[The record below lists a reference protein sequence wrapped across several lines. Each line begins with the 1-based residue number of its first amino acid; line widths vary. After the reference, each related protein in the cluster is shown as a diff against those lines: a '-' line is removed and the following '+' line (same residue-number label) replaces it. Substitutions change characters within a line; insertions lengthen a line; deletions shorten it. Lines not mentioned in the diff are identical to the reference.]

1 MLPGYSV
8 WIEIQAN
15 KATISDARK
24 FRTAMQHCAEA
35 GVDAVLLS
43 VRDTSGYVLYPSTLA
58 PSYSEY
64 DPTFAPGVDY
74 LRQCLEICRQ
84 EGIAL
89 YAAMDVFVG
98 GNRNDPRPEMPALRH
113 PDWQAQVYGLDAAGK
128 PCVCPV
134 LQAGS
139 LQTVSSIDD
148 FGELFLDPMNP
159 EVQQYL
165 LDIAGEV
172 LSRYPVQGLVLDR
185 ARYVGLCSDFGPLT
199 RQAVEQLAGTAAG
212 WPASV
217 YRIQAGKAEPG
228 PLFDAFRISRVRAI
242 RGFMERMQS
251 CVHRFPER
259 VLLDYIGSWYPLYD
273 QVGANWASPRYLPQ
287 EYGLA
292 RPEQYQ
298 QAGYAPLVDNLLS
311 GCYYPEIT
319 EREARDKP
327 AYWYSVEGAARL
339 ARQVVM
345 GDTPVTAG
353 LFLDQYR
360 DAPARIAQAIQ
371 MCFVQT
377 GRCML
382 FDLSYLEGD
391 GWWRYAQRSTALQPL
406 TGAELP
412 ALHTLL
418 QKALPQSYDL
428 GRERL
433 ERAAFH
439 DHAILQ
445 TATLCLKRWDGS
457 LLGAVVSKRF
467 EPGASPYGG
476 AGCISVL
483 VVDPAFQKQGWGS
496 CLYRAAEQAMG
507 KLGIRKI
514 FLGQDVCNLFSGV
527 PEPLPEKHAFFKHRG
542 YEMCVDEHYDLE
554 ADVTQDPLIDAFDV
568 SGFTSYTAEPLQRG
582 QEASL
587 LAFLQAEFPG
597 RWLEEMQS
605 FLGSGGNPGEIMLL
619 CPKNGAVCGFC
630 KISVNP
636 QGRSGLGPIGISAGV
651 RGRRLGEFLLRQSLL
666 QLRALGAHIVC
677 IDWTILKEYYGKFGF
692 LPVRRYRG
700 GVKTC

>member
-89 YAAMDVFVG
+89 YAAMDVFVAATETTPG
-98 GNRNDPRPEMPALRH
+98 RRCRH
-113 PDWQAQVYGLDAAGK
+113 YGTRTGRRKCMGLDAAGK

-212 WPASV
+212 WPASGLPDSG
-217 YRIQAGKAEPG
+217 RQGGAGT
-228 PLFDAFRISRVRAI
+228 AFRCFPHQPGQGNPRVYGADA
-242 RGFMERMQS
+242 S
-251 CVHRFPER
+251 CVHRFPG
-259 VLLDYIGSWYPLYD
+259 VCCWDYTGSWYPLYD
-273 QVGANWASPRYLPQ
+273 QVGANWALPGICRRNTVWHGRNSISRRATHRWWIICSPAAITRNH
-287 EYGLA
+287 
-292 RPEQYQ
+292 R
-298 QAGYAPLVDNLLS
+298 AGGTGQTRLLVQR
-311 GCYYPEIT
+311 G
-319 EREARDKP
+319 REP
-327 AYWYSVEGAARL
+327 ARL

-371 MCFVQT
+371 MCFAQT

-382 FDLSYLEGD
+382 FDLSYRK
-391 GWWRYAQRSTALQPL
+391 GWLVAICTALYRFAAADRR
-406 TGAELP
+406 GIAC
-412 ALHTLL
+412 LHTLL

-428 GRERL
+428 GRNVWSGRP
-433 ERAAFH
+433 FT
-439 DHAILQ
+439 I
-445 TATLCLKRWDGS
+445 T
-457 LLGAVVSKRF
+457 
-467 EPGASPYGG
+467 PY
-476 AGCISVL
+476 CRR
-483 VVDPAFQKQGWGS
+483 P
-496 CLYRAAEQAMG
+496 
-507 KLGIRKI
+507 
-514 FLGQDVCNLFSGV
+514 
-527 PEPLPEKHAFFKHRG
+527 P
-542 YEMCVDEHYDLE
+542 
-554 ADVTQDPLIDAFDV
+554 
-568 SGFTSYTAEPLQRG
+568 
-582 QEASL
+582 
-587 LAFLQAEFPG
+587 
-597 RWLEEMQS
+597 
-605 FLGSGGNPGEIMLL
+605 
-619 CPKNGAVCGFC
+619 
-630 KISVNP
+630 
-636 QGRSGLGPIGISAGV
+636 SA
-651 RGRRLGEFLLRQSLL
+651 
-666 QLRALGAHIVC
+666 
-677 IDWTILKEYYGKFGF
+677 
-692 LPVRRYRG
+692 
-700 GVKTC
+700 

>member
-1 MLPGYSV
+1 M
-8 WIEIQAN
+8 
-15 KATISDARK
+15 
-24 FRTAMQHCAEA
+24 
-35 GVDAVLLS
+35 
-43 VRDTSGYVLYPSTLA
+43 
-58 PSYSEY
+58 
-64 DPTFAPGVDY
+64 
-74 LRQCLEICRQ
+74 
-84 EGIAL
+84 
-89 YAAMDVFVG
+89 
-98 GNRNDPRPEMPALRH
+98 
-113 PDWQAQVYGLDAAGK
+113 
-128 PCVCPV
+128 
-134 LQAGS
+134 
-139 LQTVSSIDD
+139 QTVSSIDD

-228 PLFDAFRISRVRAI
+228 PLFDAFRISRARAI

-251 CVHRFPER
+251 CVHRFPGR
-259 VLLDYIGSWYPLYD
+259 VLLDYTGSWYPLYD

-319 EREARDKP
+319 EREGTGQT

-360 DAPARIAQAIQ
+360 DAPCPHCTGNSDVLCPDRPLHAVRSELSGRGWLVAI
-371 MCFVQT
+371 C
-377 GRCML
+377 
-382 FDLSYLEGD
+382 
-391 GWWRYAQRSTALQPL
+391 TALYRLQPL

-428 GRERL
+428 GRKRL

-467 EPGASPYGG
+467 EPGRRPTVAP
-476 AGCISVL
+476 
-483 VVDPAFQKQGWGS
+483 
-496 CLYRAAEQAMG
+496 
-507 KLGIRKI
+507 
-514 FLGQDVCNLFSGV
+514 
-527 PEPLPEKHAFFKHRG
+527 
-542 YEMCVDEHYDLE
+542 
-554 ADVTQDPLIDAFDV
+554 DV
-568 SGFTSYTAEPLQRG
+568 SACWWSILPSRNRDGEAACTG
-582 QEASL
+582 Q
-587 LAFLQAEFPG
+587 
-597 RWLEEMQS
+597 
-605 FLGSGGNPGEIMLL
+605 
-619 CPKNGAVCGFC
+619 
-630 KISVNP
+630 
-636 QGRSGLGPIGISAGV
+636 
-651 RGRRLGEFLLRQSLL
+651 
-666 QLRALGAHIVC
+666 
-677 IDWTILKEYYGKFGF
+677 LKR
-692 LPVRRYRG
+692 P
-700 GVKTC
+700 